1 MSRPGYV
8 ASERGAAML
17 IAILIATLLAAM
29 GAGLVALTTSETAL
43 GASYRHVHEVTY
55 GAEAGIELAL
65 HELAT
70 VPDWSAVLA
79 TPPANRTSVFIDVS
93 SMPTL
98 PDGRT
103 IDLAS
108 LTRLRQRD
116 SDAQDGADLFGP
128 DSPQWRLF
136 AHLSLGAV
144 FPAPRPFV
152 PVYVVVWVADDG
164 LDGDGDP
171 AVDANR
177 ILLVRSEA
185 FGHAAA
191 SRAVEVSVRRSAE
204 GILDVLTWRAD
215 IWMRSFTRLH
225 IGSMSGDSRLVSA
238 TINGS

>member
-1 MSRPGYV
+1 MIGSGDT
-8 ASERGAAML
+8 AGERGAAVL
-17 IAILIATLLAAM
+17 VAILIATLLAAM

-65 HELAT
+65 HDLAT

-79 TPPANRTSVFIDVS
+79 MPPANRTSTFVDPS
-93 SMPTL
+93 STPTL

-116 SDAQDGADLFGP
+116 SDVRDGADLYGP

-144 FPAPRPFV
+144 FPAPRPFI
-152 PVYVVVWVADDG
+152 PVYLVVWVADDG

-171 AVDANR
+171 TADANR
-177 ILLVRSEA
+177 ILLIRSEA
-185 FGHAAA
+185 FGSGGA
-191 SRAVEVSVRRSAE
+191 RRGVEVSVRRSSE
-204 GILDVLTWRAD
+204 GILHVLTWRAD
-215 IWMRSFTRLH
+215 IWMRSFTGLH
-225 IGSMSGDSRLVSA
+225 TGSIAGYSRPVSA
-238 TINGS
+238 TIKGS

>member
-1 MSRPGYV
+1 MSRAESA
-8 ASERGAAML
+8 ASERGAAVL
-17 IAILIATLLAAM
+17 VAILIATLLAAM

-43 GASYRHVHEVTY
+43 GASYRHVHEVSY

-65 HELAT
+65 HDLAT

-79 TPPANRTSVFIDVS
+79 TPPANRTSVLTDAS
-93 SMPTL
+93 STPTL

-116 SDAQDGADLFGP
+116 SDARDGADLFGP

-136 AHLSLGAV
+136 AHVSLAAV

-152 PVYVVVWVADDG
+152 PVYLVVWVADDG

-171 AVDANR
+171 TVDANR
-177 ILLVRSEA
+177 ILLIRSEA
-185 FGHAAA
+185 FGSGAAH
-191 SRAVEVSVRRSAE
+191 RGVDVSVRRSAE
-204 GILDVLTWRAD
+204 GILHVLTWRAD

-225 IGSMSGDSRLVSA
+225 IGSMSGGSRPVSA
-238 TINGS
+238 TINRS